1 MPLRGWRSPR
11 FVVSSGFVPQAG
23 QSIYSCDPYDDDGM
37 AKRTILLIEDEES
50 ISEPLSEA
58 LERDGFVPSV
68 AGSAE
73 EGLELFNEA
82 EPDLV
87 LLDLMLPDGDGKDV
101 LRSIRMRSECPVI
114 ILTARGEEM
123 DRVVGLELGAD
134 DYVTKPFSGAE
145 LLARVRAVLRRATVP
160 AAAQE
165 SQLKVGDVTVDL
177 DTRLVTKG
185 GRAVELTLKEFD
197 LLRMLMEEAGR
208 VLRREEIIDEV
219 WDANW
224 WGPTKT
230 LDVHISSLR
239 KKLGD
244 DPTAPRYIHT
254 SRGVGFRFASPAEL
268 GK

>member
-1 MPLRGWRSPR
+1 
-11 FVVSSGFVPQAG
+11 
-23 QSIYSCDPYDDDGM
+23 M
-37 AKRTILLIEDEES
+37 ARQTILLIEDEES

-58 LERDGFVPSV
+58 LARNGFAASV
-68 AGSAE
+68 AQSAE
-73 EGLELFNEA
+73 RGLELFREQK
-82 EPDLV
+82 PDLV

-101 LRSIRMRSECPVI
+101 LRSIRSASQCPVI

-145 LLARVRAVLRRATVP
+145 LVARVRAVLRRSATPVQT
-160 AAAQE
+160 QE
-165 SQLKVGDVTVDL
+165 SHLQVGDIYMDL
-177 DTRLVTKG
+177 DSRVVTRS
-185 GRAVELTLKEFD
+185 GRTVELTLKEFD

-219 WDANW
+219 WDPNW

-239 KKLGD
+239 KKLRD
-244 DPTAPRYIHT
+244 DPAAPRYIHT
-254 SRGVGFRFASPAEL
+254 SRGVGFRFASPSEL
-268 GK
+268 GP